1 MKLIL
6 NICSLLFAAI
16 IFSGCDKGYE
26 VRCSNYYIEPL
37 DSVIIGSQKITFT
50 AIETGATTGF
60 SKIKQGN
67 HSFVIISKSKKKFSS
82 VLSIPKSGTG
92 KRTIQIDGIAAIN
105 ILEE

>member
-37 DSVIIGSQKITFT
+37 DSVITFT